1 MNWQFCPH
9 CETELDAAT
18 SICPACRWDPLTADS
33 RVEPEQ
39 TGSLIDRYRGT
50 EYDIQVFE
58 EMAAASMAPAR
69 PSSGHRVRTLV
80 MAGLIGLIGLYGAMM
95 VYHDYEARQDR
106 PAVLNGAHR

>member
-18 SICPACRWDPLTADS
+18 SICPACRWDPMTADS
-33 RVEPEQ
+33 SPEPQ
-39 TGSLIDRYRGT
+39 DTGSLIDRYRGT
-50 EYDIQVFE
+50 EYDINVVEQI
-58 EMAAASMAPAR
+58 AAAMAPAR
-69 PSSGHRVRTLV
+69 PSHTNRVRTLV

-106 PAVLNGAHR
+106 PAVLNGAQR

>member
-33 RVEPEQ
+33 SPEPEQ

-50 EYDIQVFE
+50 EYDIAVFE
-58 EMAAASMAPAR
+58 AMSAPPTTGR
-69 PSSGHRVRTLV
+69 TSSNRVRTLV
-80 MAGLIGLIGLYGAMM
+80 IAGIIALMGLYGSMM

-106 PAVLNGAHR
+106 PAVLNGAQR

>member
-1 MNWQFCPH
+1 MNWQFCPY

-18 SICPACRWDPLTADS
+18 SICPACRWDPLAADPNPQ
-33 RVEPEQ
+33 VEE

-50 EYDIQVFE
+50 EYDILVVE
-58 EMAAASMAPAR
+58 EMAASMAPTR
-69 PSSGHRVRTLV
+69 PSSGNRVRTLV